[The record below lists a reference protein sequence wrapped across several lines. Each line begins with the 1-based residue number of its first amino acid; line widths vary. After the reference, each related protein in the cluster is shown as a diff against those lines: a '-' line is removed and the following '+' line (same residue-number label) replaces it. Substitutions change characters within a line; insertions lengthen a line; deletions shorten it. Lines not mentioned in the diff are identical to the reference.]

1 MKRVI
6 LWLLLS
12 LALFAC
18 GADESSEIEVDDVW
32 GRASPTAATTGAF
45 YMQIANNRREDD
57 ALLTVRTAACETV
70 ELHESQLDDN
80 GVMRMSPVEGGQ
92 IPLPPG
98 KIVALRPGGMHVMCI
113 GLSEPLVE
121 GDSVPLTLVFAE
133 AEEMR
138 VEAAI
143 RSEAP

>member
-6 LWLLLS
+6 LWLLLP
-12 LALFAC
+12 LVLFAC
-18 GADESSEIEVDDVW
+18 RADESGEIEVDDVW
-32 GRASPTAATTGAF
+32 GRASPTAATNGAF

-57 ALLTVRTAACETV
+57 ALLAVRTAACETV
-70 ELHESQLDDN
+70 ELHESQMDEN
-80 GVMRMSPVEGGQ
+80 GVMRMNPVEGGRV
-92 IPLPPG
+92 PLPAG
-98 KIVALRPGGMHVMCI
+98 RIVALRPGGMHVMCI
-113 GLSEPLVE
+113 GLNEPFVE

-133 AEEMR
+133 AGEMQ